1 MSSTR
6 RLAARVAVA
15 TVAVA
20 AVVGVVG
27 ALVAGSDEP
36 TGDGQIVTAAVDE
49 GAIPPFDPALPLDLS
64 RVRGVSLVQAD
75 AAEALVAD
83 VAEAAAAFESVD
95 DALAAG
101 YTSAG
106 DAFTGVEHL
115 VRWSLVDD
123 GIDLDPTAPEAL
135 AYEVGRDGRRTLVA
149 MMFLRPPGTRA
160 VDAPRP
166 GGPLT
171 LWHEHG
177 DLCLRPGPEPEVAGI
192 TDAAGR
198 CEEGLE
204 LLRPMP
210 GLHVWVVRH
219 RCGPF
224 AELEGPGVRLDPDA
238 PACGHAH
245 G

>member
-6 RLAARVAVA
+6 RLATRVAAA
-15 TVAVA
+15 TLALV
-20 AVVGVVG
+20 AVVGLVG

-36 TGDGQIVTAAVDE
+36 PVDE
-49 GAIPPFDPALPLDLS
+49 VVAVAADPGAVPPFDPTLPLDLS
-64 RVRGVSLVQAD
+64 RVRGVSVAQAD
-75 AAEALVAD
+75 AAEALVAE
-83 VAEAAAAFESVD
+83 VAREATAFESVD
-95 DALAAG
+95 EALAAG

-123 GIDLDPTAPEAL
+123 GIDLDPAAPEAL

-177 DLCLRPGPEPEVAGI
+177 DLCLRPAPEPAVAGL

-198 CEEGLE
+198 CDDGLE
-204 LLRPMP
+204 PLRPMP